1 MVNVT
6 SEIAPSRRERKKLQ
20 TRRALQRA
28 AVQLVAKRGFEHVTV
43 EDIADAVDVS
53 RRTFFNYFASKE
65 EALIGQDPEAA
76 ERVREALLA
85 RPDVEPPLE
94 SLQVVLGDVAA
105 EIASDR
111 EDWLAH
117 RTLIRAEPRLL
128 SAHLAGWAAFERA
141 LVHAV
146 AERTG
151 CDPERD
157 LYPALV
163 VASAV
168 GATRVALMRWRTRGK
183 APLRTLVA
191 EAFEAL
197 AAGLPAPAGPVQP
210 MARPTAR

>member
-1 MVNVT
+1 MSTT
-6 SEIAPSRRERKKLQ
+6 SEVAPGRRERKKLQ
-20 TRRALQRA
+20 TRRALQRV
-28 AVQLVAKRGFEHVTV
+28 AVALVAERGFEHVTV

-53 RRTFFNYFASKE
+53 RRTFFNYFGSKE
-65 EALIGQDPEAA
+65 EALIAWDPDAA
-76 ERVREALLA
+76 ERVREDLLA
-85 RPDVEPPLE
+85 RPGSEPPLE
-94 SLQVVLGDVAA
+94 SLRAVLGELAG

-128 SAHLAGWAAFERA
+128 SAHLAAWAEFERV

-168 GATRVALMRWRTRGK
+168 GATRVALMRWRSRGR
-183 APLRTLVA
+183 APLSALLA
-191 EAFEAL
+191 QAFAAL
-197 AAGLPAPAGPVQP
+197 GAGLPAPPAGR
-210 MARPTAR
+210 ARSTARSSAR